1 MCNKP
6 LLFPLLYWSPCSTN
20 YVVISSLLFWF
31 SSWTL
36 YGLQSEHVK
45 DIEDKNKKIYDIEE
59 TNKKIK
65 KARCFENVSLILETT
80 LETSFQ
86 MWFQTMYLFP
96 LLLDIFNINWYDTTN
111 GSEIIWRIIS
121 ILSSLLS
128 ASYTNVYTR

>member
-1 MCNKP
+1 MQ
-6 LLFPLLYWSPCSTN
+6 LLVLY
-20 YVVISSLLFWF
+20 FF
-31 SSWTL
+31 DFFSWTL

-96 LLLDIFNINWYDTTN
+96 LLLAIYDPNFETTYE
-111 GSEIIWRIIS
+111 SETIWRITS
-121 ILSSLLS
+121 IIVSLFS
-128 ASYTNVYTR
+128 ASYTNVYSR